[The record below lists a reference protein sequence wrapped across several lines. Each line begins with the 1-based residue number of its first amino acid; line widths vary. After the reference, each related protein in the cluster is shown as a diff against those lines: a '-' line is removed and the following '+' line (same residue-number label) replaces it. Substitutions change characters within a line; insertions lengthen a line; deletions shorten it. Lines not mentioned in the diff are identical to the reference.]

1 MIGGTE
7 MTADQLVAMSD
18 EEFEDWTTKN
28 PGATARLMGT
38 EPRKEKTMGNST
50 KTKGGGKAAP
60 APVSMSPKGG
70 GHPIGGMASVK
81 GGGSKGG
88 SKGGRYK

>member
-1 MIGGTE
+1 MTGGTE
-7 MTADQLVAMSD
+7 MTAAQLAAMSNEDFAKWTD
-18 EEFEDWTTKN
+18 EN
-28 PGATARLMGT
+28 PAAVARLMDT

-60 APVSMSPKGG
+60 VPVSMSPKGG
-70 GHPIGGMASVK
+70 GHPVGGMASVK

-88 SKGGRYK
+88 SRGGRK

>member
-1 MIGGTE
+1 MIGGTV
-7 MTADQLVAMSD
+7 MTAAQLAVMSD
-18 EEFEDWTTKN
+18 EDFGKWVDEN
-28 PGATARLMGT
+28 PAEADRLMGT

-70 GHPIGGMASVK
+70 GHPVGGMASVK

>member
-1 MIGGTE
+1 MIGGTNV
-7 MTADQLVAMSD
+7 TAEQVVAMSD
-18 EEFEDWTTKN
+18 EEFETWS
-28 PGATARLMGT
+28 
-38 EPRKEKTMGNST
+38 KERERRRTMGNST

-60 APVSMSPKGG
+60 APISMSPKGG
-70 GHPIGGMASVK
+70 GHPVGGMASVK